1 MGSGFKQ
8 FTASVLTASDVNNYL
23 MEQTVMSFASTG
35 ARDAAVTSPEAGM
48 VAYVRSNDAD
58 EGLYHY
64 TSALGWREGP
74 GWNAPWGTVGNEK
87 ETADTTLSTASQTSI
102 GISATFTAVANRRYK
117 VSFACSILATSAAL
131 QTCTF
136 ELWNASAKV
145 EGLCSVSVDSTSY
158 YVVSGICY
166 ATASAG
172 STTWT
177 IRALAGGGGGSVTH
191 KGTVSPGWMLIED
204 VGPSGAPA

>member
-23 MEQTVMSFASTG
+23 MEQSVMYFATQ
-35 ARDAAVTSPEAGM
+35 ALRDAAITAPEDGM
-48 VAYVRSNDAD
+48 VCYIGTGDAN
-58 EGLYHY
+58 EGFY
-64 TSALGWREGP
+64 TYNGSSWRKGP

-87 ETADTTLSTASQTSI
+87 ETADTTLSTTAQTSI

-117 VSFACSILATSAAL
+117 VSFACSILAASAAL

-145 EGLCSVSVDSTSY
+145 EGLCSVSVVDTAY

-177 IRALAGGGGGSVTH
+177 IRALAGGGGGSATH

>member
-8 FTASVLTASDVNNYL
+8 FTATTLTASDVNNFL
-23 MEQTVMSFASTG
+23 MEQAVMSFASTG
-35 ARDAAVTSPEAGM
+35 ARDVAVTAPEFGM
-48 VAYVRSNDAD
+48 VAYIRSNDSS

-64 TSALGWREGP
+64 TSASSWRQGP
-74 GWNAPWGTVGNEK
+74 GWNAPWGSVGNAK
-87 ETADTTLSTASQTSI
+87 ATADTTLNTSAQTSI
-102 GISATFTAVANRRYK
+102 GISATFTAVANRRYRI
-117 VSFACSILATSAAL
+117 SYACSILGSAAAL

-145 EGLCSVSVDSTSY
+145 EGLCSVSVSGTAY
-158 YVVSGICY
+158 YVVSGIAY

-177 IRALAGGGGGSVTH
+177 IRALAGGGGGSVVH
-191 KGTVSPGWMLIED
+191 KGTVSPGWILIED
-204 VGPSGAPA
+204 IGPSGVPA